1 MRAAGSLG
9 YAVKAGILP
18 GMPSDTCR
26 VRWLR
31 SGTAFGTP
39 RRKAA
44 PLILSI
50 MKIAAPWLFAA
61 LSGLCLALAVPGPGL
76 APLALLFP
84 IFFLEALHRV
94 DGQWRSWFLGW
105 LAGTVFW
112 VVTANWVVSV
122 MHHYGGL
129 PLALAAACLVGMGA
143 YLGLLWAIA
152 ALVTAAVPGRARIW
166 LFPAAWIA
174 ITVLQRFQPYG
185 FTWTGVASAF
195 TDWPWLVQSLPVWGA
210 TGLSWS
216 IVAIAAGGWGLVRS
230 GSRNAGA
237 LAISSAGVA
246 LAAAVALSPRPEG
259 TGPNLTVA
267 VVQPGTTLE
276 EKWDPSQGREI
287 ADRVWSMTAE
297 AALLGADLVLW
308 PESAMP
314 YSLENDPTY
323 REMAENF
330 AREFNVEIVLN
341 SIGPVAGGGYANSA
355 YLVTPDGVSPV
366 RYDKVQLVPFG
377 EYVPPWARLAFTE
390 SLVREVGAFTPGSA
404 PVVLPAA
411 VPLGVA
417 ICFEVVFPDLVAREV
432 RGGAQV
438 LATLTNDGWY
448 GFSWAPLQ
456 HFAQVR
462 LRSMENRRWFAR
474 AALTGI
480 SGFVDPYGR
489 VASHLDVGQSGV
501 LLESI
506 QPMTGLTLRARW
518 GDWWAILCTL
528 GALGVVVWSRRF
540 ARSGSKKSKAG
551 TSKR

>member
-1 MRAAGSLG
+1 M
-9 YAVKAGILP
+9 
-18 GMPSDTCR
+18 T
-26 VRWLR
+26 
-31 SGTAFGTP
+31 SG
-39 RRKAA
+39 KAA
-44 PLILSI
+44 WNAVPSILLL
-50 MKIAAPWLFAA
+50 MKTALPWLLAA
-61 LSGLCLALAVPGPGL
+61 LSGLVLALAMPGPGF

-84 IFFLEALHRV
+84 VFFLEALHRV
-94 DGQWRSWFLGW
+94 EGRWRPWFLGW

-112 VVTANWVVSV
+112 SITANWVLAV

-129 PLALAAACLVGMGA
+129 SQILAVGCLIGMGA
-143 YLGLLWAIA
+143 YLGVLWAIA
-152 ALVTAAVPGRARIW
+152 AVVCAAVQSRRRIW

-174 ITVLQRFQPYG
+174 ITVVQRFQPYG

-195 TDWPWLVQSLPVWGA
+195 ADWPWLIQSLPVWGA

-216 IVAIAAGGWGLVRS
+216 IVAIGAGGWGLARS
-230 GSRNAGA
+230 GNRNAGA
-237 LAISSAGVA
+237 LAVATSGVA
-246 LAAAVALSPRPEG
+246 LAGAVAVSPLPVPA
-259 TGPNLTVA
+259 GPDVVVA

-276 EKWDPSQGREI
+276 EKWDPSQSREI

-297 AALLGADLVLW
+297 AALLGADIVLW

-323 REMAENF
+323 REMVENF
-330 AREFNVEIVLN
+330 AREFDVEIVLN
-341 SIGPVAGGGYANSA
+341 AIGPVDGGGYANSA
-355 YLVTPDGVSPV
+355 YLVTPAGLSPA

-404 PVVLPAA
+404 PVVLPAS

-432 RGGAQV
+432 RAGAQ
-438 LATLTNDGWY
+438 LLTTLTNDGWY

-462 LRSMENRRWFAR
+462 LRSAENQRWFAR

-480 SGFVDPYGR
+480 SGFVDPTGR
-489 VASHLDVGQSGV
+489 VTSHLEVGQSGV
-501 LLESI
+501 LVEKV
-506 QPMTGLTLRARW
+506 QPMQGLTLRARW
-518 GDWWAILCTL
+518 GDWWAVLCAV
-528 GALGVVVWSRRF
+528 GALVAVVWSRRS
-540 ARSGSKKSKAG
+540 AALGSKRSKAAKSK
-551 TSKR
+551 S